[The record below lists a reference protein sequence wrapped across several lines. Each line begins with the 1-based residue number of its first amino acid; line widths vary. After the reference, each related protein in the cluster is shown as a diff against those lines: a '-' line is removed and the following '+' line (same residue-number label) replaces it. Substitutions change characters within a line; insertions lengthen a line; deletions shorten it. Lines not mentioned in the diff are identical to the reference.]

1 MNNMTLLQTNKNYK
15 NKTHN
20 QNPKPENNLRCP
32 GVVSALWSQPLGG
45 WGRRIIFEHSLGV
58 HKINQPKQTRN
69 TQKLTRANVYKS
81 FAFPP
86 HRTTSISFETTG
98 ILNGILNT
106 PHLKRAKHVTS
117 LNWSPKFALYFSISS
132 HLGSPEAWQ
141 LQVRGLCLFILPSTF
156 STPTA
161 SAEARWVGMVWV
173 TGWQSPC
180 EQRRALHTV
189 AWGTFGGFQFFP
201 VSTPLPWHK
210 NHPLL
215 GFPGIPE
222 KGRKYCLCPPPPL
235 LNNYSLTK
243 FQEVHWEG
251 SQVTLSACNISR
263 NAEST
268 PPLKTLWWDLLK

>member
-1 MNNMTLLQTNKNYK
+1 MHCDLSNWEGEAGGSYLNSAWVYTKST
-15 NKTHN
+15 N
-20 QNPKPENNLRCP
+20 QNK
-32 GVVSALWSQPLGG
+32 
-45 WGRRIIFEHSLGV
+45 H
-58 HKINQPKQTRN
+58 RN

-81 FAFPP
+81 FAFLPR
-86 HRTTSISFETTG
+86 RTISISFEMTR

-117 LNWSPKFALYFSISS
+117 LNWSPKFALYFCISS

-141 LQVRGLCLFILPSTF
+141 LQVRGLCLFIPPSTF
-156 STPTA
+156 SMSTA
-161 SAEARWVGMVWV
+161 SAEARWVGMVLV

-180 EQRRALHTV
+180 EQRRALRTV

-222 KGRKYCLCPPPPL
+222 KGRKYCLCTPQ
-235 LNNYSLTK
+235 TIT
-243 FQEVHWEG
+243 F
-251 SQVTLSACNISR
+251 SQNFRKSTGRGAKWLWVYAIYRGMQNLHRPSR
-263 NAEST
+263 NFGGTFWNRPA
-268 PPLKTLWWDLLK
+268 DFQDR